1 MVRIEVIDI
10 EKPEGGVEVI
20 IGQGNFSI
28 FTVDDL
34 ARALLTA
41 VPGGIKFGIAM
52 NEAKPQLTRFT
63 GNDKELEELAAK
75 NAVKIGAG
83 HVFVI
88 LMRNAF
94 PINVLNTIKNHP
106 AVAMVYGGASENP
119 FQVIVA
125 ETDLGRSVLGVV
137 DGKAANKIETEEQRK
152 ERRELVE
159 KIGYTI
165 H

>member
-1 MVRIEVIDI
+1 MVKIEVLDI
-10 EKPEGGVEVI
+10 EKPEGVEVI

-41 VPGGIKFGIAM
+41 VPGIKFGIAM

-63 GNDKELEELAAK
+63 GNDPELEQLAAK
-75 NAVKIGAG
+75 NALKIGAG

-94 PINVLNTIKNHP
+94 PINVLNTVKNHP
-106 AVAMVYGGASENP
+106 AVAMVYGASENP

-125 ETDLGRSVLGVV
+125 ETELGRSILGVV
-137 DGKAANKIETEEQRK
+137 DGKAANRIETEEQKK

-159 KIGYTI
+159 KIGYKI
-165 H
+165 D

>member
-1 MVRIEVIDI
+1 MVMRIEVVEI
-10 EKPEGGVEVI
+10 EKPAGVEAI

-34 ARALLTA
+34 AKALLTA
-41 VPGGIKFGIAM
+41 VPVIKFGIAM

-63 GNDKELEELAAK
+63 GNDRGLEELAAK
-75 NAVKIGAG
+75 NALKIGAG

-88 LMRNAF
+88 LMKNAF
-94 PINVLNTIKNHP
+94 PINVLNTIKSHP
-106 AVAMVYGGASENP
+106 AVVMVYGASENP
-119 FQVIVA
+119 LQLIVA
-125 ETDLGRSVLGVV
+125 ETELGRAVLGIV
-137 DGKAANKIETEEQRK
+137 DGKATTRIETEDQRK

-165 H
+165 D

>member
-1 MVRIEVIDI
+1 MVKIEVVDI
-10 EKPEGGVEVI
+10 EKPEGVEVI

-34 ARALLTA
+34 AKTLLTT
-41 VPGGIKFGIAM
+41 VPGIKFGVAM

-63 GNDKELEELAAK
+63 GNDEELEKLAAK

-88 LMRNAF
+88 LMKNAF
-94 PINVLNTIKNHP
+94 PINVLNAVKNHP
-106 AVAMVYGGASENP
+106 AVAMVYGASENP

-137 DGKAANKIETEEQRK
+137 DGKAANKIETEEQK
-152 ERRELVE
+152 AERRELVE
-159 KIGYTI
+159 KIGYKI
-165 H
+165 D

>member
-1 MVRIEVIDI
+1 MVKIEVVEI
-10 EKPEGGVEVI
+10 EKPQGVEVI

-41 VPGGIKFGIAM
+41 VPGIKFGIAM
-52 NEAKPQLTRFT
+52 NEAKPQLTRYT
-63 GNDKELEELAAK
+63 GNDKRLEELAAR

-83 HVFVI
+83 HVFVV
-88 LMRNAF
+88 LMKNAF
-94 PINVLNTIKNHP
+94 PINVLNTVKNHP
-106 AVAMVYGGASENP
+106 AVAMVYGASENP

-137 DGKAANKIETEEQRK
+137 DGKAAKEIETEEQRK

-159 KIGYTI
+159 RIGYAI
-165 H
+165 D

>member
-1 MVRIEVIDI
+1 MAMKIEVVEI
-10 EKPEGGVEVI
+10 EKPEGVEAI

-41 VPGGIKFGIAM
+41 VPGIKFGIAM

-63 GNDKELEELAAK
+63 GNDKELEELAAR
-75 NAVKIGAG
+75 NALKIGGG

-94 PINVLNTIKNHP
+94 PINVLNTVKSHP
-106 AVAMVYGGASENP
+106 AVVMVYGASENP
-119 FQVIVA
+119 LQLIVA
-125 ETDLGRSVLGVV
+125 ETELGRAVLGIV
-137 DGKAANKIETEEQRK
+137 DGKAATKIETEEQKR

-159 KIGYTI
+159 RIGYTI
-165 H
+165 D

>member
-1 MVRIEVIDI
+1 MVRMEVVEI
-10 EKPEGGVEVI
+10 EKPEGVEVI

-34 ARALLTA
+34 AKTLLTT
-41 VPGGIKFGIAM
+41 VPGIKFGIAM
-52 NEAKPQLTRFT
+52 NEAKPQLTRYT
-63 GNDKELEELAAK
+63 GNDSELEELAAK
-75 NAVKIGAG
+75 NAVRIGAG

-94 PINVLNTIKNHP
+94 PINVLNAVKNHP
-106 AVAMVYGGASENP
+106 AVAMVYGASENP

-137 DGKAANKIETEEQRK
+137 DGKAANRIETDEQK
-152 ERRELVE
+152 EERRELVE
-159 KIGYTI
+159 KIGYKI
-165 H
+165 D

>member
-1 MVRIEVIDI
+1 MVRIEVVDI
-10 EKPEGGVEVI
+10 EKPEGVEVI

-34 ARALLTA
+34 ARALLTT
-41 VPGGIKFGIAM
+41 VPGIKFGIAM
-52 NEAKPQLTRFT
+52 NEAKPQLTRYT
-63 GNDKELEELAAK
+63 GNDEELEKLAAK
-75 NAVKIGAG
+75 NALKIGAG

-88 LMRNAF
+88 LMKNAY

-106 AVAMVYGGASENP
+106 AVTMIYGASENP

-125 ETDLGRSVLGVV
+125 ETELGRSVLGIV
-137 DGKAANKIETEEQRK
+137 DGKAATKIETEEQKR

-159 KIGYTI
+159 KIGYKI
-165 H
+165 D